1 MLDFNTVTEFSHTY
15 CIAICAFLVP
25 ANLLA
30 TLMTGILTGL
40 NRPRSQVRAS
50 VVVASLCATTMIF
63 HVFTWF
69 AIGVVMPPT
78 YILLLMG
85 ITCLTLNIWAIAHP
99 ASMMYLI
106 RVAITAISK
115 LSEGSSA
122 THSVTDVTDGW
133 GNSAGNVRDVT
144 DVTEMLHQYQLRSH

>member
-40 NRPRSQVRAS
+40 NRPKVQVRAS
-50 VVVASLCATTMIF
+50 VVVASLFATAMIF

-78 YILLLMG
+78 YILLLMA
-85 ITCLTLNIWAIAHP
+85 IVCLAINMWAIGHP
-99 ASMMYLI
+99 ASMMQLI
-106 RVAITAISK
+106 QVAISQLSK
-115 LSEGSSA
+115 FRRKREEGR
-122 THSVTDVTDGW
+122 GKKEEL
-133 GNSAGNVRDVT
+133 GIG
-144 DVTEMLHQYQLRSH
+144 

>member
-1 MLDFNTVTEFSHTY
+1 MLDFNTITEFSHTY

-40 NRPRSQVRAS
+40 NRPRVQVRAS
-50 VVVASLCATTMIF
+50 VVVASLFATAMIF

-78 YILLLMG
+78 YILLLMA
-85 ITCLTLNIWAIAHP
+85 IVCLAINLWAIGHP
-99 ASMMYLI
+99 ASMRQLI
-106 RVAITAISK
+106 QVAISQ
-115 LSEGSSA
+115 LSEF
-122 THSVTDVTDGW
+122 
-133 GNSAGNVRDVT
+133 
-144 DVTEMLHQYQLRSH
+144 RSKREEGKGKKEELGIG